1 MCTIRRFPLTV
12 TLLLSIVDLC
22 LSTLCLAEHSLT
34 ILFVQLRIIF
44 ENSKTPSKSQLSFP
58 CTIFNG
64 TAHYNASSTQ
74 ECPVL
79 NIDTIFSLGG
89 SISDLWILSIFR
101 ALTIVFSIFL
111 TLRCC
116 RKMSSL
122 LIWWWALIVLFFEIS
137 MVMYTLIKTL
147 VRLVD
152 GPGSGAPPSV
162 WFWSQILITTILS
175 IPQCQY
181 FLFFLHDSVEAHEIS
196 EEEHGRR
203 RVLSSTAGMLQ
214 TPLLVQVGNDASL
227 ESRVSANKTGDDD
240 DDDDDDGEQSENEDD
255 QEVELD
261 EYQKTRGEYSG
272 ILAEQYTLDSNGAA
286 TRNKHFLTRK
296 KKAASRIAWFRPP
309 KKKNKK
315 NTSASIG
322 KLMTL
327 GYPDWPWLLTA
338 FLALLVAAIG
348 QARIPSL
355 TGQLINEVS
364 GGKDIGELRRCT
376 TELVL
381 TAMVTAVFTALRGSI
396 FTLTMAKLNVRVRN
410 KLFSTLLQQEMGFYD
425 TVKTGDITSRL
436 SADTTKM
443 SDQISLNVNVFLRSV
458 VQAIGVLFF
467 MFRISIKM
475 SVVTFTSVPA
485 IVVLSKLYGDYYR
498 ELTKNGQKKL
508 AAANSVAEEALGSMS
523 TVKSFAA
530 EFSETTD
537 YSLKLQNYYFVNQR
551 MAVAYTVYA
560 VMFTAL
566 PNLVTALVLFYG
578 GKLVIEGDLQPGDLV
593 SFMLFQ
599 QSLSSSFNTIGNI
612 WTGISGALGAADK
625 IFEYIGREP
634 KIPLIHHQQQQ
645 QQHQHD
651 RDGDT
656 QFNGTIDLIGC
667 RLKYPSRPETLVLNN
682 LTLTVRPGETIALVG
697 PSGGGKSS
705 CLRLINRL
713 YLAEEGEVLL
723 DGKDAH
729 TFDHTWYH
737 RKIAIVGQEPV
748 LFGRSIRRNILYGLE
763 NLKGIQM
770 EEEGMEEGMEPT
782 MTDVVNA
789 AKLAN
794 AHNFIMSF
802 PKQYLTR
809 CGEKGVALSGGQKQR
824 IAIARALIR
833 KPSILLLDEA
843 TSALDTES
851 EAVVQRALDEV
862 MQSRALTCIV
872 VAHRLSTVQNAN
884 RILVIVDG
892 SVLEVGTHAELL
904 AKPDSTYRKL
914 VHRQLHNNNKDKS
927 TSNNDDNDD
936 DKEADDSASAKVE

>member
-1 MCTIRRFPLTV
+1 M
-12 TLLLSIVDLC
+12 
-22 LSTLCLAEHSLT
+22 
-34 ILFVQLRIIF
+34 
-44 ENSKTPSKSQLSFP
+44 
-58 CTIFNG
+58 
-64 TAHYNASSTQ
+64 
-74 ECPVL
+74 
-79 NIDTIFSLGG
+79 
-89 SISDLWILSIFR
+89 
-101 ALTIVFSIFL
+101 
-111 TLRCC
+111 
-116 RKMSSL
+116 
-122 LIWWWALIVLFFEIS
+122 
-137 MVMYTLIKTL
+137 
-147 VRLVD
+147 
-152 GPGSGAPPSV
+152 
-162 WFWSQILITTILS
+162 
-175 IPQCQY
+175 
-181 FLFFLHDSVEAHEIS
+181 
-196 EEEHGRR
+196 
-203 RVLSSTAGMLQ
+203 
-214 TPLLVQVGNDASL
+214 
-227 ESRVSANKTGDDD
+227 
-240 DDDDDDGEQSENEDD
+240 
-255 QEVELD
+255 
-261 EYQKTRGEYSG
+261 
-272 ILAEQYTLDSNGAA
+272 
-286 TRNKHFLTRK
+286 
-296 KKAASRIAWFRPP
+296 
-309 KKKNKK
+309 
-315 NTSASIG
+315 
-322 KLMTL
+322 
-327 GYPDWPWLLTA
+327 
-338 FLALLVAAIG
+338 
-348 QARIPSL
+348 
-355 TGQLINEVS
+355 
-364 GGKDIGELRRCT
+364 GELRRCT

-467 MFRISIKM
+467 MFRISSRM

-485 IVVLSKLYGDYYR
+485 IVLMSKLYGDYYR
-498 ELTKNGQKKL
+498 ELTKDGQKKL

-530 EFSETTD
+530 ESSETTD
-537 YSLKLQNYYFVNQR
+537 YSLKLQKYYFVNQR

-599 QSLSSSFNTIGNI
+599 QSLSSAFNTIGNI

-634 KIPLIHHQQQQ
+634 KIPLVHH
-645 QQHQHD
+645 HHNGGSAD
-651 RDGDT
+651 VDS
-656 QFNGTIDLIGC
+656 QFHGTIDLVRC

-682 LTLTVRPGETIALVG
+682 LTLSVRPGETIALVG

-713 YLAEEGEVLL
+713 YLAEEGSVML

-763 NLKGIQM
+763 NLKGSEM
-770 EEEGMEEGMEPT
+770 EEMEEPT
-782 MTDVVNA
+782 MDDVVDA

-794 AHNFIMSF
+794 AHDFIMSF

-851 EAVVQRALDEV
+851 EAVVQRALDDV

-872 VAHRLSTVQNAN
+872 VAHRLSTVQNAS
-884 RILVIVDG
+884 RILVVVDG

-914 VHRQLHNNNKDKS
+914 VHRQLHSAEEDSSVDVTNGNIINNRD
-927 TSNNDDNDD
+927 
-936 DKEADDSASAKVE
+936 EAGYRASAKEE